1 MVNNN
6 KKKEVQINTVA
17 WINCF
22 TIATISRKNVSY
34 LDNLFSLNF
43 IQKSFIPGIN
53 REQLR
58 LAHNRVFQF

>member
-1 MVNNN
+1 MVNN
-6 KKKEVQINTVA
+6 KKKRGTDKYNGLDKLLYNSYHF
-17 WINCF
+17 W
-22 TIATISRKNVSY
+22 KNISY

-43 IQKSFIPGIN
+43 IQESFIPGIN

>member
-6 KKKEVQINTVA
+6 NKKRGTDKYNDLDKT
-17 WINCF
+17 
-22 TIATISRKNVSY
+22 ATISRKNISY

-43 IQKSFIPGIN
+43 IHKSFIPGIN

-58 LAHNRVFQF
+58 LPHNRVFQF